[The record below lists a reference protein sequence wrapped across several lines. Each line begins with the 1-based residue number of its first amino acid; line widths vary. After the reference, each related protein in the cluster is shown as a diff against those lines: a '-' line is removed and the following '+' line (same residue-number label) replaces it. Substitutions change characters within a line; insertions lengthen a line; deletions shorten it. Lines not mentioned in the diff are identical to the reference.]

1 MCDGKIAGEP
11 AQGQETSHSPKI
23 PKGETRTARPTPG
36 SVKIP
41 FNYGADHSGRD
52 PGSPGHRGLSD
63 GHRAAETSR
72 GNRVELRGSR
82 ARLDATR
89 PMVGAATAIRHVRS
103 CGRRASPLLHEQ
115 GSAHPSPG

>member
-1 MCDGKIAGEP
+1 MCEEKIAGDP

-52 PGSPGHRGLSD
+52 PGSLGHRGLSD
-63 GHRAAETSR
+63 GQRPAETSR

-82 ARLDATR
+82 TRGDATR

-103 CGRRASPLLHEQ
+103 SGRGASPCLHQQ
-115 GSAHPSPG
+115 G